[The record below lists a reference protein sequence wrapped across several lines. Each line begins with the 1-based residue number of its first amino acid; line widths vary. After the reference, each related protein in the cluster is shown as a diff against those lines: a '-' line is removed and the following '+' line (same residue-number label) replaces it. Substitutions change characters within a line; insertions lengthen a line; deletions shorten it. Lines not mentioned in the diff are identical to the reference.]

1 MMNAIP
7 KRNSNAPK
15 GLVLL
20 AAAAGAA
27 LMAVAGALSVGTVV
41 ADVDARYCVE
51 TASVDVDLC
60 QQGLVLTIR

>member
-1 MMNAIP
+1 MPNTVLR
-7 KRNSNAPK
+7 RNSNAPK

-20 AAAAGAA
+20 AAAGAA

>member
-1 MMNAIP
+1 MPNTVFR
-7 KRNSNAPK
+7 RNSNAPK